1 MMATDG
7 HAQPNIRQNLGSL
20 VEKPEKGLR
29 EPDGVKYTRRRPTEL
44 SYSDPLG
51 VQRD

>member
-7 HAQPNIRQNLGSL
+7 HAQPNNRQNLGSL

-29 EPDGVKYTRRRPTEL
+29 EPDGVKYTRRRPTEPSHL
-44 SYSDPLG
+44 DPLG
-51 VQRD
+51 IHRD